1 MRLSA
6 DLIARF
12 QAKYYEKFAER
23 ISPEVA
29 EAELSGLAELIRITR
44 RTQNVANKEL
54 KDGEENGYQA
64 IY

>member
-1 MRLSA
+1 MPLTA

-29 EAELSGLAELIRITR
+29 EAELSGLAELIRITGQ
-44 RTQNVANKEL
+44 TQNVTDKEM
-54 KDGEENGYQA
+54 KDGQENGN
-64 IY
+64 